1 MAKMTLEDLRKLR
14 NETQTEI
21 QRRETDGKSV
31 QIIVGMGTCGIA
43 SGAKL
48 TLDSFIT
55 ELKEKNLAHTTII
68 RQTGCMG
75 FCANEPTVEVIAPD
89 MPKVIYGNVSPDVT
103 KEIVEKH
110 IIGKTLLDKLIID
123 YPSVDVVKK

>member
-1 MAKMTLEDLRKLR
+1 MAKMTLEELRKLR

-43 SGAKL
+43 SGAKA
-48 TLDSFIT
+48 TLDAFIA
-55 ELKEKNLAHTTII
+55 ELKEKNLAHRTII

-75 FCANEPTVEVIAPD
+75 FCANEPTVEIIAPD
-89 MPKVIYGNVSPDVT
+89 MPKVIYGNVSADIT
-103 KEIVEKH
+103 KEIVANH
-110 IIGKTLLDKLIID
+110 IIGKKLLDNLIID
-123 YPSVDVVKK
+123 YPSIDIVKQ